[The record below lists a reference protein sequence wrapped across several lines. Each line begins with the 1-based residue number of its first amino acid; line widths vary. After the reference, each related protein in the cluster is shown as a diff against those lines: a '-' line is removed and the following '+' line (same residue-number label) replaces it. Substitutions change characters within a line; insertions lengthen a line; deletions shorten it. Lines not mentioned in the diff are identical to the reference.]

1 MANNLIPG
9 SPLIGTPSQ
18 FSEIDITNFGGLVPD
33 QTKAPQTFTE
43 LLTNKRVLQ
52 DALLN
57 FLQVERNSGYRQV
70 FETVPIQN
78 NKGSLVAQ
86 FVGFKGGLADPND
99 FKMNPGTYDDARNEQ
114 TFDAYLTETGMGYF
128 GAFAKAQK
136 HNVLTSQWSIIA
148 MQNQMLAK
156 QAAVVLDNVA
166 GEALYNGGNLY
177 ILGAYN
183 PTASDGK
190 TVSLLTAF
198 PTDANDLGPISID
211 ALEVARS
218 QFYNTMVSL
227 PKINVKADGKTEIIQ
242 VQANVPIRAQSNGLF
257 TALMSR
263 NVADQLYN
271 DPRLIN
277 VYVTNGGMLQEGFF
291 NKTLFNDGASVRGFY
306 IKIIDNPITLDLPTV
321 AGQPAT
327 LNFKGTGT
335 AEFVTI
341 IGGESTQDSCKEAT
355 FNGGINWA
363 VVDFSSTKGDLFGNT
378 YISGWCA
385 FYGASVIDTSKVIN
399 VVCNRGAYNAL
410 AGGSAVSSQIKIQRP
425 HN

>member
-1 MANNLIPG
+1 MADKLIPG

-33 QTKAPQTFTE
+33 QTKAPQTFIE
-43 LLTNKRVLQ
+43 IVTNKRVLQ
-52 DALLN
+52 DTLLK
-57 FLQVERNSGYRQV
+57 FLQVSRESGYRQV
-70 FETVPIQN
+70 FETTPIQN
-78 NKGSLVAQ
+78 NQGSLVAQ

-99 FKMNPGTYDDARNEQ
+99 FKLNPGTYEDARNEQ
-114 TFDAYLTETGMGYF
+114 TFDAYVTETGMGYF

-136 HNVLTSQWSIIA
+136 HNVLTSTWKIIEIQNNML
-148 MQNQMLAK
+148 MQ
-156 QAAVVLDNVA
+156 QASVVLDNVA

-183 PTASDGK
+183 PSASDGK

-198 PTDANDLGPISID
+198 PTDANDLGPLSLD

-218 QFYNTMVSL
+218 QFDNTIVSI
-227 PKINVKADGKTEIIQ
+227 PKINVKADGITEIIQ
-242 VQANVPIRAQSNGLF
+242 VQTNIPIRPQSNGLF
-257 TALMSR
+257 TVLMSR
-263 NVADQLYN
+263 NLADQLYN
-271 DPRLIN
+271 DPRIIN
-277 VYVTNGGMLQEGFF
+277 VFVANGGVLQTNFF
-291 NKTLFNDGASVRGFY
+291 EKTLFTDGAKVRDFY
-306 IKIIDNPITLDLPTV
+306 IKIIDNPITLDMPTT

-327 LNFKGTGT
+327 LNFKGTGK

-341 IGGESTQDSCKEAT
+341 IGGESTQLSCKETT

-399 VVCNRGAYNAL
+399 IVCNRGYYNAL
-410 AGGSAVSSQIKIQRP
+410 ATGSAVTSQIKIQRP